1 MEIKEPSNY
10 AEAVFLQ
17 HAKISTLMDK
27 LCDQLAMCEINAHD
41 PNVMEIFSRRLEGAV
56 QRQEEKG
63 DDALWYQVNF
73 VADDEA

>member
-1 MEIKEPSNY
+1 
-10 AEAVFLQ
+10 
-17 HAKISTLMDK
+17 MDK
-27 LCDQLAMCEINAHD
+27 LCNQLTMCEINLHNA
-41 PNVMEIFSRRLEGAV
+41 NIMNIYSKKLEGAV